1 MHNLG
6 GLRIART
13 AYIRIAQSC
22 GIVRNQGGTM
32 PTSKPDNEDA
42 QWVRGG
48 QCIKC
53 PGFEMPSAGN
63 DT

>member
-1 MHNLG
+1 M
-6 GLRIART
+6 RI